1 MKRAFAIRATPTAL
15 FVGVFFFIPVGVLF
29 AYSFGTSTYL
39 SITLGHSLANYR
51 EALTNSLYIDI
62 LLRSLWV
69 GALVGALAVLISY
82 PLVYAITLGS
92 LRRYGEF
99 ILFLVIVSLFS
110 AYIVRVYAWRT
121 VLGRN
126 GVVNS
131 ALSGLGIIDHPL
143 TFLLYS
149 RFAVVVTLVNV
160 LIPLA
165 VLPLYSALTGVDPQV
180 VEASGTLGAS
190 PLQTLGRVVL
200 PLSIRG
206 VISAFALCF
215 IVAAGDYVTPQL
227 VGNGSSQLL
236 GNIIVQWFGVSYNWP
251 LGSALAFVLLAAVGL
266 TVGAFVVLTRLAG
279 LRDTPR

>member
-15 FVGVFFFIPVGVLF
+15 FVGVFFFFPVGVLF

-39 SITLGHSLANYR
+39 SISFGHSLANYR
-51 EALTNSLYIDI
+51 EALTNSLYVG
-62 LLRSLWV
+62 LLVRSLWV

-82 PLVYAITLGS
+82 PLVYAITLGA

-126 GVVNS
+126 GVLNS

-165 VLPLYSALTGVDPQV
+165 VLPLYSALTGVDLQV

-190 PLQTLGRVVL
+190 PLQTLRRVVL

-206 VISAFALCF
+206 VIAAFALCF

-236 GNIIVQWFGVSYNWP
+236 GNTIVQWFGVSYNWP

-266 TVGAFVVLTRLAG
+266 TVGAFVVLTRIAG